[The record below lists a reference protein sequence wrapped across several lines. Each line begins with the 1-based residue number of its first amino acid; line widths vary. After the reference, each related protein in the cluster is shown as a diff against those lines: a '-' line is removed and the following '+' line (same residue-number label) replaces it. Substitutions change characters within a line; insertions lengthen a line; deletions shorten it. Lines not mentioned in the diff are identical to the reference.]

1 MEPCPMCLG
10 TWYMSGM
17 AVLHYAARDPYAGS
31 TDLLN
36 TTWYMRKKGKKAFG
50 PEDSWLEDILIGLL
64 VETEIRRK
72 GFFHR
77 GVKERWKPV
86 LPRGIKM
93 GEEMSADTPLSNLR
107 ADNAPVGEAFLY
119 LASNYV

>member
-1 MEPCPMCLG
+1 MCLA

-50 PEDSWLEDILIGLL
+50 PEDAWLEDILIGLL
-64 VETEIRRK
+64 VETEIRIR
-72 GFFHR
+72 GFFHHA
-77 GVKERWKPV
+77 VKDHWEPI
-86 LPRGIKM
+86 LPRGIEI
-93 GEEMSADTPLSNLR
+93 GEQMSTDTPLSNLR
-107 ADNAPVGEAFLY
+107 EDNAPVEEAFSY
-119 LASNYV
+119 LTSNYV